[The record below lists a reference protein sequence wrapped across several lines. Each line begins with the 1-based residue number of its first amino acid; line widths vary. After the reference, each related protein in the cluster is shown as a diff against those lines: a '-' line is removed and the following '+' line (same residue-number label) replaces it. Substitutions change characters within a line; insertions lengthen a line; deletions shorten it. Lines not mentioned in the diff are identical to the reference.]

1 MLVAFPISMI
11 LIDQIIGRPAGL
23 TLDVIMRGPAHLE
36 ASRVDLYLNWVV
48 VLDLISIFFMIL
60 LTGGIV
66 RSSFS
71 TLLLLVPVLAMI
83 LRATWKGVIVVE
95 AIAMFLLLLALQI
108 PRVALLLR
116 NLLGTFGWL
125 LDFDTSS
132 LGSAHTISFILTFA
146 IAAWSIILQLRTM
159 SSAAEEASH
168 TDRQL

>member
-1 MLVAFPISMI
+1 
-11 LIDQIIGRPAGL
+11 
-23 TLDVIMRGPAHLE
+23 
-36 ASRVDLYLNWVV
+36 
-48 VLDLISIFFMIL
+48 
-60 LTGGIV
+60 
-66 RSSFS
+66 
-71 TLLLLVPVLAMI
+71 
-83 LRATWKGVIVVE
+83 
-95 AIAMFLLLLALQI
+95 MFLLLLALQI